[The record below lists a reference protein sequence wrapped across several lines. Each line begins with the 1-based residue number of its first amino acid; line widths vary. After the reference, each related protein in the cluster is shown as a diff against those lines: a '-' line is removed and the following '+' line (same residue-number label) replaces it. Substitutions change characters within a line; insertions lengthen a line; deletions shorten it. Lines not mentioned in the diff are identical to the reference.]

1 MWADGDTDA
10 DTVRAPVL
18 QTDGS
23 DINPHVAYFVIKI
36 NQTHSQIIVKEA
48 IILDLVLFVAT
59 F

>member
-23 DINPHVAYFVIKI
+23 DINHHVAYFVE
-36 NQTHSQIIVKEA
+36 KEA

>member
-23 DINPHVAYFVIKI
+23 DINHHVAYFVIEI
-36 NQTHSQIIVKEA
+36 NPTQKTK
-48 IILDLVLFVAT
+48 LLRRKL
-59 F
+59 